1 MQLIIFVGGQA
12 SGKSTFFK
20 QYFADTHIRIN
31 LDMLKTRHREK
42 LIFEAC
48 LNAKQKCVIDNTNPT
63 LDDRKRYVDL
73 AKQAGFEIV
82 CYYFHSDLK
91 NALKRNSER
100 EGKAC
105 IPEIGVR
112 ATYKKIKI
120 PQLSEGFEIIYQ
132 VKILQGQEF
141 SISILDQINNAS

>member
-20 QYFADTHIRIN
+20 QYFADTHVRIN

-48 LNAKQKCVIDNTNPT
+48 LSAKQKCVIDNTNPT
-63 LDDRKRYVDL
+63 TDDRARYITL

-82 CYYFHSDLK
+82 CYYFDSHLK
-91 NALKRNSER
+91 DALKRNSAR
-100 EGKAC
+100 EGKAR
-105 IPEIGVR
+105 IPEMGVR

-120 PQLSEGFEIIYQ
+120 PHAIEGFDAIYQ
-132 VKILQGQEF
+132 VKIQDAGEF
-141 SISILDQINNAS
+141 SIQLLD

>member
-1 MQLIIFVGGQA
+1 MQLVIFVGGQA

-20 QYFADTHIRIN
+20 EYFADTHIRIN

-48 LNAKQKCVIDNTNPT
+48 LHAKQKCVVDNTNPAPE
-63 LDDRKRYVDL
+63 DRARYIEF

-82 CYYFHSDLK
+82 CYYFDADVKTALQR
-91 NALKRNSER
+91 NALR

-105 IPEIGVR
+105 IPEKGVMM
-112 ATYKKIKI
+112 TYKKLIL
-120 PQLSEGFEIIYQ
+120 PTLEEGFSTIYQ
-132 VKILQGQEF
+132 VKIAQHQNFGLSIIAQE
-141 SISILDQINNAS
+141 